1 MTLTSGSLGPSQCS
15 SCLKTSRPFLM
26 ALTSAVL
33 ACPGQPEGLQNPLR
47 HPERLE
53 GEGKEP

>member
-1 MTLTSGSLGPSQCS
+1 MTFTSGSLGPPQSF

-33 ACPGQPEGLQNPLR
+33 TRPGQPEGLQDLLR
-47 HPERLE
+47 HPEKLE
-53 GEGKEP
+53 VEDKEL